1 VSYPD
6 ITRRIGSLIIF
17 IQPVVIVGNKMDL
30 VNEREVDASMIS
42 DLASRWKVSVF
53 ETSAKRDWH
62 VTDAFEGKRSMVFH
76 TQRD

>member
-1 VSYPD
+1 
-6 ITRRIGSLIIF
+6 
-17 IQPVVIVGNKMDL
+17 MDL

-62 VTDAFEGKRSMVFH
+62 VTDAFEGKCSMVFH